1 MEYGDSAQAETIRK
15 LVVAMSRDVR
25 LLVVKLADRVHNART
40 WRYVKQS
47 NAQKKARETLDVYA
61 PARQPSWHERHQ
73 KTESWK
79 NSASKVLYPK
89 IYNEIVVLV
98 ARRAGQRDV
107 YLKADSRRNQ

>member
-1 MEYGDSAQAETIRK
+1 MRV
-15 LVVAMSRDVR
+15 LVGM
-25 LLVVKLADRVHNART
+25 LADRVHNART

-61 PARQPSWHERHQ
+61 PLANRLGMNAI
-73 KTESWK
+73 KTELEELSF
-79 NSASKVLYPK
+79 KVLYPK

-107 YLKADSRRNQ
+107 YLKQILAEINEDLAKQQILI